1 MSVQEGTTAPPV
13 AGQIPA
19 SRAKSLRRG
28 SFSAFLML
36 VVQYGLGMYVN
47 LYVTVPSA
55 DQGKGIGKA
64 LSNGP
69 AGITVHILL
78 GLLLILSAIGVLV
91 QAVLARQPVL
101 IGLAVIGLLALA
113 GAAVEGGAFVG
124 NGHDAASLWMAM
136 LTGIGLLS
144 YGTSL
149 FLLAPPRAALR

>member
-1 MSVQEGTTAPPV
+1 MSVQEGAAAPPV

-28 SFSAFLML
+28 NFSAFLML
-36 VVQYGLGMYVN
+36 VVQYGLGMYVS
-47 LYVTVPSA
+47 LYVTVPAA

-69 AGITVHILL
+69 AGITIHILL

-91 QAVLARQPVL
+91 QAVLARHPVL
-101 IGLAVIGLLALA
+101 IALGAIGLVALA
-113 GAAVEGGAFVG
+113 GAAFEGGSFVSS
-124 NGHDAASLWMAM
+124 GHDAASMWMAM
-136 LTGIGLLS
+136 LTGVGLLC